1 MSFILLSTIYNLENF
16 NQFGTQEA
24 IPFIPIVIGMLIAAA
39 MGYGIKLYFFP
50 SKKTKKIAIL
60 GAVASGKTTLW
71 NKLRDQVCPEHDSN
85 NYEGPI
91 DKFDISIDGRTV
103 SICATK
109 DIVGTDD
116 WVQDYESVIQE
127 GTFIYYLVDLTRLK
141 ETKREIRSRLQ
152 KISKII
158 KEKKYKD
165 CGLKII
171 ATHYDEY
178 SNNIGYPSRED
189 AAGEVKLVID
199 AKSIKDFD
207 IDIDDRVIA
216 VNLLNTSDIETIKR
230 EIINKNNKE
239 NNK

>member
-24 IPFIPIVIGMLIAAA
+24 IPFLPIFIGALIGLAIA
-39 MGYGIKLYFFP
+39 GGIILYCSP
-50 SKKTKKIAIL
+50 SKETKKIAIL
-60 GAVASGKTTLW
+60 GTQASGKTTLW
-71 NKLRDQVCPEHDSN
+71 NKLRDQVCPEHYYITPES
-85 NYEGPI
+85 PI

-109 DIVGTDD
+109 DFGGTDI
-116 WVQDYESVIQE
+116 WVQHYEDVIDD

-199 AKSIKDFD
+199 AKNIKDFD

>member
-1 MSFILLSTIYNLENF
+1 MIVMSFILLSTIYNLENF

-60 GAVASGKTTLW
+60 GYMLSGKTTLW
-71 NKLRDQVCPEHDSN
+71 AQLRNRICSKDYYPT
-85 NYEGPI
+85 YEDAI
-91 DKFDISIDGRTV
+91 DCFVISVDGRKV

-109 DIVGTDD
+109 DIGGGDN
-116 WVQDYESVIQE
+116 WVQHYEDVIDD

-171 ATHYDEY
+171 ATHYDVY
-178 SNNIGYPSRED
+178 SMNKGYSSRED
-189 AAGEVKLVID
+189 AAGEVKQVID

-216 VNLLNTSDIETIKR
+216 VNLLDPNDIETIKR
-230 EIINKNNKE
+230 EIINH
-239 NNK
+239 